1 MPFLLRAVFL
11 LGDFIFLNASVFLSF
26 WSFDVPF
33 FGSELSNNIY
43 LLVFS
48 NIAWLFLILV
58 SNPYSFTRN
67 SGIQRVFKSQL
78 SFLFVHLLV
87 VASLVLLFKKEY
99 QPLQIIYL
107 YLIFVPVFFGW
118 KIFAYYLY
126 SITIKKIDE
135 RRAII
140 IGQDEMLIETK
151 GFLASQG
158 ELNVIQVFHYP
169 VLNLEA
175 LNSVRT
181 YCGSNSVDEIYC
193 TFNRPDGQ
201 LLKELIN
208 FGLNNLIRVRLVS
221 NTESFKKTALD
232 QAESMLL
239 DISTVPLDDYINR
252 AAKRLFDLVI
262 SGIVT
267 ITVLSWLVPLIGL
280 VIKLDSPGSIFFVQQ
295 RTGRNNMPFWCLKF
309 RTMIVNTEADSKQ
322 ATRDDARIT
331 RVGAFLRKSS
341 LDEFPQFINVLI
353 GNMSIIGPRPHPIK
367 LNEKFAPLI
376 EALMSRHY
384 IKPGITGLAQ
394 AMGYR
399 GETKEISDM
408 RSRIKLD
415 RFYIENWTMMFDI
428 KIIFQTIFS
437 LIRGGEK
444 VF

>member
-26 WSFDVPF
+26 WSFDDPF